1 MARGI
6 NPQGRFKNLGVMTLP
21 FGAPTSMEAAHGGV
35 DFANDMGTP
44 IPAMTD
50 GVVTKV
56 EGGHS
61 QGDNNFGNQVEIKN
75 AAGDTIQLNHLQSLG
90 VRVGQMVKKNQPV
103 ATMGNTGAT
112 HSQSGMGD
120 GTHLDL
126 RIVSA
131 YGQYRNPMTYVK
143 NL

>member
-1 MARGI
+1 MRGI
-6 NPQGRFKNLGVMTLP
+6 NPNSRFKNLGVITSG
-21 FGAPTSMEAAHGGV
+21 FGEPTAQEAAHGGV

-50 GVVTKV
+50 GIVTKV

-61 QGDNNFGNQVEIKN
+61 QGDNNFGNHIWIKDAN
-75 AAGDTIQLNHLQSLG
+75 GNTSQYNHLQNTLAKK
-90 VRVGQMVKKNQPV
+90 GQLVKKNQQI

-112 HSQSGMGD
+112 YSESGQGD

-131 YGQYRNPMTYVK
+131 FGQYINPLAYLK
-143 NL
+143 NR